1 MIRGMRSH
9 GAFPLLRSLGFAALL
24 GGCALPPPGPSPST
38 RSAPGATA
46 HAQRPAGPVDPEIT
60 SDCGISHLRDSVLKQ
75 INSTRAAARSCGPR
89 HMRAARPLVW
99 DRALA
104 EAAEQHSVDMTVRRY
119 FDHASPGG
127 KRVTQRVL
135 AQGYR
140 WRSVGENL
148 AGGDTTVAG
157 VMAGWLHSP
166 EHCEN
171 LMNPAY
177 ADVGV
182 SCVRQLGSQWGTYWT
197 MVLATRR

>member
-24 GGCALPPPGPSPST
+24 GGCALPSPGPSPST
-38 RSAPGATA
+38 RSAPGATV
-46 HAQRPAGPVDPEIT
+46 HAQRHAGPVDPEIT

-75 INSTRAAARSCGPR
+75 INSARAAARSCGPR

-119 FDHASPGG
+119 FDHASPDG
-127 KRVTQRVL
+127 KRVTQRVV

-140 WRSVGENL
+140 WRIVGENL

-197 MVLATRR
+197 MVVATRR